1 MAADDDIATMTTKR
15 GIAEGIRSN
24 IQAEITELTT
34 IKTQISDIARDVK
47 SAGESLL
54 RGGVYKSEN
63 SIKRNTLIAATADG
77 KLYKA
82 SEKIYEYI
90 RDTLTP
96 NVSELDGIIS
106 GFDAAINS
114 VRTTGKTADSL
125 GFGSYVNWTVPSKFS
140 EWNR

>member
-54 RGGVYKSEN
+54 RGVVYKSEN

-82 SEKIYEYI
+82 SENRVPAFLFRLY
-90 RDTLTP
+90 L
-96 NVSELDGIIS
+96 S
-106 GFDAAINS
+106 G
-114 VRTTGKTADSL
+114 
-125 GFGSYVNWTVPSKFS
+125 Y
-140 EWNR
+140 